1 MQYSYETLANDNV
14 RFLQGTQAELNKYLP
29 RSEDSKRGTAI
40 EGAFYLTTDTHRL
53 YVGRKVSDNNSAD
66 NGKVFPEEV
75 SNGISVVQSAG
86 SLPSAA
92 LEAHDGDLYY
102 IKDGNI
108 LAAYE
113 WDESTQTGSWQQIN
127 SPAEISALHTAF
139 GTQYDDANGYYA
151 NISFNGVTASDT
163 NAVSLIVEANTAGGG
178 KADYVWLFPGNNVAF
193 AQDTTGKAIRIDAIG
208 NQELLTSNANSA
220 TNNSPVILREPT
232 SNSSTQVNFVGAQD
246 TAVSSVYEN
255 NASTITISSFQP
267 TGVTTAALG
276 TSNDNTSLHGFTFGV
291 KGNDATG
298 SVVERNSTS
307 MNIDPQIYYGDT
319 RGNNTLSSSYFHGG
333 DAHLNVYTIA
343 QTDNAISEAIQNNN
357 KSLDALHWKGTV
369 NSNAAVAALANS
381 ADGVA
386 VGDVYKFIVDA
397 NTPSGEETGIV
408 LNDQTIKNGDTIIAT
423 LANNATEDANGKIA
437 AGDLVWAYVPS
448 GDEPFVKGIATG
460 GTGVTPSFGVVDD
473 NLTTDKEILKVNV
486 VGGNLINTIGETS
499 ANGANPKNFNVTIS
513 HAELANAFSTNNVS
527 LVATNATADS
537 ISGAV
542 NDTLTFFAVDPN
554 NGFSVDAYGHLTG
567 VSGNAVTIKHNY
579 LTGID
584 RAYSAT
590 NATANGIT
598 SYTGTV
604 VLAPQ
609 DSTGL
614 SSAVSANGSVVLKSS
629 TIAIAANDTS
639 KDLTMDIVWG
649 SF

>member
-29 RSEDSKRGTAI
+29 RSTDNKRGTAI

-53 YVGRKVSDNNSAD
+53 YVGRKVSDSNSAD

-86 SLPSAA
+86 SLPTAA

-102 IKDGNI
+102 IKEGNI

-113 WDESTQTGSWQQIN
+113 WDESEGTGSWQQIN

-139 GTQYDDANGYYA
+139 GNNTSPEAYA
-151 NISFNGVTASDT
+151 NISFSGVTPSST

-178 KADYVWLFPGNNVAF
+178 KADYLWLFPGNNVALS
-193 AQDTTGKAIRIDAIG
+193 ADTTSKAIKIDAIG
-208 NQELLTSNANSA
+208 NQELLTSNANYA
-220 TNNSPVILREPT
+220 TNNSPIVLQEPT
-232 SNSSTQVNFVGAQD
+232 SGNTTQVNLVGAQD
-246 TAVSSVYEN
+246 TAVSSSYEN
-255 NASTITISSFQP
+255 NVSTIAISSFQP
-267 TGVTTAALG
+267 TGIATAALG
-276 TSNDNTSLHGFTFGV
+276 VAGNNESFHGFSFGV

-298 SVVERNSTS
+298 SAVERNTTS
-307 MNIDPQIYYGDT
+307 VNIDPIIYYGE
-319 RGNNTLSSSYFHGG
+319 NASSNSYFHGSA
-333 DAHLNVYTIA
+333 AHLNVYTIA
-343 QTDNAISEAIQNNN
+343 ETQNAISEAITNNN

-369 NSNAAVAALANS
+369 NSSAAVANLS
-381 ADGVA
+381 GVS

-397 NTPSGEETGIV
+397 NTPSADATGIT
-408 LNDQTIKNGDTIIAT
+408 LNGELIKNGDTIIAT
-423 LANNATEDANGKIA
+423 LANNASEQNDGTIA
-437 AGDLVWAYVPS
+437 AADLVWAYVPS

-460 GTGVTPSFGVVDD
+460 GSGVTPSFGVVDD
-473 NLTTDKEILKVNV
+473 NLSTNKEILKVNV
-486 VGGNLINTIGETS
+486 VGGNLITTIGDAS
-499 ANGANPKNFNVTIS
+499 ANAKNFNVTID
-513 HAELANAFSTNNVS
+513 HAALTNAFSTNAVS
-527 LVATNATADS
+527 LVASNSNADS

-554 NGFSVDAYGHLTG
+554 NGFAVDDYGHLTS

-614 SSAVSANGSVVLKSS
+614 ASSVSANGSVVLKSS
-629 TIAIAANDTS
+629 TLAIAANDTS

>member
-14 RFLQGTQAELNKYLP
+14 LFLQGTQADLNKYLP
-29 RSEDSKRGTAI
+29 RSNDSKRGTAI

-53 YVGRKVSDNNSAD
+53 YVGRKVSDNDSPD

-113 WDESTQTGSWQQIN
+113 WDETTQSGSWQQIN

-139 GTQYDDANGYYA
+139 GNNTNIDAYA
-151 NISFNGVTASDT
+151 NISFTGVTPSST
-163 NAVSLIVEANTAGGG
+163 NAVSLVVEANTAGGG
-178 KADYVWLFPGNNVAF
+178 KADYVWIVPGNNVALST
-193 AQDTTGKAIRIDAIG
+193 DTTNKAVKIDAIG
-208 NQELLTSNANSA
+208 NQELLTSNANTA
-220 TNNSPVILREPT
+220 TNNSPIILREPT
-232 SNSSTQVNFVGAQD
+232 SGNTTQINVVGAQD
-246 TAVSSVYEN
+246 TAVSSSYIN
-255 NASTITISSFQP
+255 NSSTITISSFEP
-267 TGVTTAALG
+267 TGIASAALG
-276 TSNDNTSLHGFTFGV
+276 TAGNNASYHGFSFGV
-291 KGNDATG
+291 KGNDASG
-298 SVVERNSTS
+298 SSVERNSTS
-307 MNIDPQIYYGDT
+307 VNIDPIIYYGE
-319 RGNNTLSSSYFHGG
+319 NASSNSYFHGSA
-333 DAHLNVYTIA
+333 AHLNVYTIA
-343 QTDNAISEAIQNNN
+343 ETENAISEAITNNN

-369 NSNAAVAALANS
+369 NSSAAVANLS
-381 ADGVA
+381 GVS
-386 VGDVYKFIVDA
+386 VGDVYKFIVDD
-397 NTPSGEETGIV
+397 NTPSADATGIT
-408 LNDQTIKNGDTIIAT
+408 LNGELIKNGDTIIAT
-423 LANNATEDANGKIA
+423 LANNASEQSDGTIA
-437 AGDLVWAYVPS
+437 AADLVWAYVPS

-460 GTGVTPSFGVVDD
+460 GSGVTPSFGVVDD
-473 NLTTDKEILKVNV
+473 NLSTNKEILKVNV
-486 VGGNLINTIGETS
+486 VGGNLITTIGDAS
-499 ANGANPKNFNVTIS
+499 ANAKNFNVTID
-513 HAELANAFSTNNVS
+513 HAALTNAFSTNAVS
-527 LVATNATADS
+527 MVASNSNADS
-537 ISGAV
+537 ISGAI

-554 NGFSVDAYGHLTG
+554 NGFAVDDYGHLTS
-567 VSGNAVTIKHNY
+567 VSGNTVTIKHNY

-590 NATANGIT
+590 NVTANGIT

-614 SSAVSANGSVVLKSS
+614 ASSVSANGSVVLKSS